1 MAQRLHATAYSGR
14 ITLEGYLGKFC
25 VVDAE
30 SPKEADPRMPL
41 LRCKFYSG
49 SEEYMLALGDEL
61 AASMKTTLL
70 QAGFS
75 AKQVFTMSYGAE
87 RVSLPSSKPQTA
99 GEWNRIARENN
110 KVVLR
115 LDSQ

>member
-1 MAQRLHATAYSGR
+1 
-14 ITLEGYLGKFC
+14 
-25 VVDAE
+25 
-30 SPKEADPRMPL
+30 
-41 LRCKFYSG
+41 
-49 SEEYMLALGDEL
+49 MLALGDEL